1 MIRLGCERE
10 KAGAQ
15 ILTDSGCRQRVDA
28 ASQSFDCAG
37 ERPKHSLSA
46 LTSRSEFLRNVG
58 RIIGKPIRGLKPN

>member
-46 LTSRSEFLRNVG
+46 LSSSGMWAES
-58 RIIGKPIRGLKPN
+58 